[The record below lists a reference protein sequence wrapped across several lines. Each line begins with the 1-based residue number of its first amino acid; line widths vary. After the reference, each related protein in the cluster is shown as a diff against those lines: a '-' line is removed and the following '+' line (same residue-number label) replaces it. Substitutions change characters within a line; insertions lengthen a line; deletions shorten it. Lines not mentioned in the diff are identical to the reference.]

1 MSFNTISLYTLGMA
15 FNFDVLITSEIACN
29 MGSWIRFVFEDITY
43 WVLVWITINRIA
55 AITWVTRLRWLTSI
69 RTTCIALGTIVLYSI
84 LFNIH
89 SFWVFNIEQ
98 KVNRRNNRTILSCDI
113 YVEAA
118 SSGFVDNALVMF
130 GYLEPLVP
138 FSLLVVLSVFL
149 GCRLIAIASKR
160 RKLLKGSVARVPL
173 SVESHSAA
181 PQTDQNAERQGS
193 EERWLRKEVQ
203 LALVIISFSVAEILI
218 EGTSDILSAILILL
232 KSINKSDHNFTTR
245 NNVVTLNDINFKLQ
259 DASILLRIWN
269 FIAYLVIM
277 PSFRQAVIDFLKS
290 IRLVKCKESESD
302 SV

>member
-1 MSFNTISLYTLGMA
+1 MA
-15 FNFDVLITSEIACN
+15 FDFDVLIASEIACK

-55 AITWVTRLRWLTSI
+55 AITMVTRLRWLTSV

-98 KVNRRNNRTILSCDI
+98 KVNRRNNRTSQSCNI
-113 YVEAA
+113 YVEPAA
-118 SSGFVDNALVMF
+118 SGFVENALVMF

-149 GCRLIAIASKR
+149 GCRLIMIASKR
-160 RKLLKGSVARVPL
+160 RKLLKGSTARVPL
-173 SVESHSAA
+173 SVESHTAA

-193 EERWLRKEVQ
+193 EERWMRKEVQ

-232 KSINKSDHNFTTR
+232 KSINKSDHNFATR
-245 NNVVTLNDINFKLQ
+245 NYVVTLNEINSKLQ
-259 DASILLRIWN
+259 DSSIVLRIWN

-290 IRLVKCKESESD
+290 IRLVTCKESESD
-302 SV
+302 SA

>member
-1 MSFNTISLYTLGMA
+1 MA
-15 FNFDVLITSEIACN
+15 FGFDVLITSETACKV
-29 MGSWIRFVFEDITY
+29 GSWIRFVFEDITY

-69 RTTCIALGTIVLYSI
+69 RTTCIALGTIVIYSI

-89 SFWVFNIEQ
+89 SFRVFNFESKDNQ
-98 KVNRRNNRTILSCDI
+98 RNNRTIQQVHCRL
-113 YVEAA
+113 YVEEAA
-118 SSGFVDNALVMF
+118 HGFVKNALVMF

-149 GCRLIAIASKR
+149 GSRLITIASKR
-160 RKLLKGSVARVPL
+160 RKLLKGHETRVQL
-173 SVESHSAA
+173 SVESQKSSQ
-181 PQTDQNAERQGS
+181 PNQNTERQGPEHS
-193 EERWLRKEVQ
+193 EERWMKKEVQ

-232 KSINKSDHNFTTR
+232 KSIKKSDPTFKTR
-245 NNVVTLNDINFKLQ
+245 YYVVTLDNIDNKLQ

-290 IRLVKCKESESD
+290 VRLVKCND
-302 SV
+302 SKPDSS